1 MVDPV
6 LALDSILRRAVHA
19 ALGLEQDPQV
29 RRSTRADIQADI
41 APQLARSLGQK
52 AEDIAARIVAAI
64 PANEL
69 IDRVV
74 VAPGGFLN
82 VTVKAAWLGA
92 AVMQVA
98 ADERL
103 AVPRAT
109 GERIV
114 VIDYSSPNIAKEL
127 HVGHLRSTVIGDAIA
142 RVLEFLGHTVVRQNH
157 VGDWGTP
164 FGMLIEHLVDT
175 GEDTALH
182 ALGLG
187 ELSTFYRA
195 AREKFDADPAFADRA
210 RQRVVALQAG
220 DAQTLAW
227 WRVLVDQTTGYMRGV
242 YERLGIGLRESD
254 IRGESFF
261 NDRLTP
267 LANELEAS
275 GRGVISDGA
284 LCLFPA
290 GFTNRDGNPLPLIVR
305 KRDGGYGYAT
315 TDLAAI
321 RYRLTEL
328 RAMRLIYVV
337 GATQAQHLAMVFASA
352 RDLGWLVPPAL
363 VEHVGFGLV
372 LGPDKKKLASRDG
385 SPPRLV
391 DLIDQAIAAASAAI
405 DALEAERAKRQP
417 DFVPLPAE
425 LRTDVARMVGVGSI
439 KYADLSADR
448 MKDYVFNLE
457 RMVKFEGNTAGYAQ
471 YVHARVRAIFRNA
484 GDATPG
490 AIQIDDPHERALA
503 LQLAS
508 FGTTLTSLAGTLQP
522 HYLVSYTFQLAVA
535 FTAFY
540 EHCPILRSDVT
551 PAVRASRLALAEVT
565 GRTMARALDLLGIEA
580 PERM

>member
-1 MVDPV
+1 MIVDPV
-6 LALDSILRRAVHA
+6 LALDSILRRAVQS
-19 ALGLEQDPQV
+19 ALGSEHDPQV
-29 RRSTRADIQADI
+29 RRSTRADLQADI
-41 APQLARSLGQK
+41 APQLERSLGQ
-52 AEDIAARIVAAI
+52 ERDEIAARIVAAI
-64 PANEL
+64 PVNEL

-74 VAPGGFLN
+74 VAGGFLN
-82 VTVKAAWLGA
+82 VTVKAEWLDA
-92 AVMQVA
+92 AVMRIA

-109 GERIV
+109 GERI

-164 FGMLIEHLVDT
+164 FGMLIEHLIDT
-175 GEDTALH
+175 GEDTALR
-182 ALGLG
+182 ALGVG

-195 AREKFDADPAFADRA
+195 AREKFDADAAFADRA

-227 WRVLVDQTTGYMRGV
+227 WRVLVDQTARYMRGV

-261 NDRLTP
+261 NDRLAP

-284 LCLFPA
+284 LGLFPA
-290 GFTNRDGNPLPLIVR
+290 GFTNREGNPLPLIVR

-328 RAMRLIYVV
+328 RATRLIYVV

-352 RDLGWLVPPAL
+352 RDLGWLVPPAR

-391 DLIDQAIAAASAAI
+391 ELIDQAIAAASRAI

-417 DFVPLPAE
+417 DVAPLPAE
-425 LRTDVARMVGVGSI
+425 LRSDVARMVGIGSI

-471 YVHARVRAIFRNA
+471 YVHARVRALFRNA

-490 AIQIDDPHERALA
+490 AIHVDDPHERALA

-508 FGTTLTSLAGTLQP
+508 FGSTLASLEATLQP
-522 HYLVSYTFQLAVA
+522 HHLVSYVFQLGVA

-540 EHCPILRSDVT
+540 EHCPILRSDVA

-565 GRTMARALDLLGIEA
+565 GRTMARALHLLGIEA